1 MASEQNRLGTRSGLG
16 GISAMAAGAITLVL
30 INQCA
35 LSDCRVDIASAI
47 AIFCVSLFVLLG
59 GFITAV
65 SAVLRLDY
73 QTYFIVIGT
82 VLSVA
87 AVGLTWFAL
96 TFDPLF

>member
-1 MASEQNRLGTRSGLG
+1 MV
-16 GISAMAAGAITLVL
+16 AGAITLVL

-35 LSDCRVDIASAI
+35 LDCRVGIAGAI
-47 AIFCVSLFVLLG
+47 AIFCASLLVLLG
-59 GFITAV
+59 GFVTAA
-65 SAVLRLDY
+65 SAVLRLDH

-87 AVGLTWFAL
+87 AVGLMWFAL